1 MPYAQLQA
9 TERTAEGAS
18 GDGTE
23 PKGALC
29 FCSRGVSVICRN
41 RYLQIC
47 RNRYLQ
53 KPNPLEQSQYLSVRT
68 VLEHPQS
75 GASMRDGAKKN

>member
-1 MPYAQLQA
+1 MPYAQLLA
-9 TERTAEGAS
+9 TERTAEADLQKRICRGRLW
-18 GDGTE
+18 GWHRTE

-29 FCSRGVSVICRN
+29 FCSRR
-41 RYLQIC
+41 RFYD
-47 RNRYLQ
+47 LQ